1 MSLPLINIDHNKCK
15 TCYACVRVCPVKAI
29 IVKPNQEFPDV
40 LHSRCIGCG
49 SCLQSC
55 SPNAITYRDSKV
67 ATRALLDSGAKVA
80 AIVAPSISGEFDD
93 ITDYRKFVKMIQ
105 ALGFDYVSEVSFG
118 VDLVG
123 KQYAELFNNFLGKFY
138 ITTCCPP
145 IVSLIEKYHP
155 GLIDNLAPIIT
166 PMTATAKVMHK
177 IYGSEVKVVFIGPC
191 IGAKDEI
198 LRFDGDGKVDE
209 VLTFTELRE
218 MFREADV
225 NENALEYSEFDEPIG
240 FRGSIY
246 PISNGIL
253 QASDL
258 DESILKGSII
268 TTEGKVS
275 IMEAVKEFEDSIDY
289 IRKHFNLFYCEGCL
303 MGPGTSP
310 GGKKFIRKTLVID
323 YANKRLK
330 NFDHERW
337 AKDMASFAGLD
348 LKRTFI
354 NDDQRM
360 PAPSEER
367 VQEVL
372 KVIGKSEGTADMGCG
387 SCGYESCTQFAEA
400 VAKGLAKPDMCI
412 TYSLKSKQD
421 YIKTLRVTND
431 KLAKT
436 QHALQ
441 ESEKLARQEQIV
453 AQDALDTNVNMLKK
467 LPMAIVVVD
476 ENLKIVRSNDSFV
489 NILGEDAA
497 EINDV
502 IPGLI
507 GADLKTLLPFQ
518 FYKLFTYVL
527 TSNEDVIGRD
537 VHIGDRLLNVSVF
550 PVKKDKFVGGVIRD
564 MYLPEVRKEEVIS
577 RVSEVIDQNLELVQK
592 IAFLL
597 GEGAATTEKMLNSI
611 IESHKASG
619 NPNK

>member
-1 MSLPLINIDHNKCK
+1 MSLPLISIDKEKCK

-29 IVKPNQEFPDV
+29 IVEPNQEFPSV
-40 LHSRCIGCG
+40 VNERCIGCG
-49 SCLQSC
+49 SCVQSC
-55 SPNAITYRDSKV
+55 SPKAITYRSSKLEV
-67 ATRALLDSGAKVA
+67 IEIISSGSKVA
-80 AIVAPSISGEFDD
+80 AIVDPSISGEFDD

-105 ALGFDYVSEVSFG
+105 ALGFDYITEVSFG

-123 KQYAELFNNFLGKFY
+123 KEYAELVTNFLGKFY
-138 ITTCCPP
+138 ITSCCPP
-145 IVSLIEKYHP
+145 IVALIEKYHP
-155 GLIDNLAPIIT
+155 GLIDNLAPIVN
-166 PMTATAKVMHK
+166 PMIASAKVMHQVH
-177 IYGSEVKVVFIGPC
+177 GSDVKVVFIGPC
-191 IGAKDEI
+191 IGAKEEI
-198 LRFDGDGKVDE
+198 KRFDGDAKVDA

-218 MFREADV
+218 MFEAAGIK
-225 NENALEYSEFDEPIG
+225 ENTLEYSEFDDPIG
-240 FRGSIY
+240 FKGSIY

-253 QASDL
+253 QASNL
-258 DESILKGSII
+258 DETILEGSVI
-268 TTEGKVS
+268 TTEGKSS
-275 IMEAVKEFEDSIDY
+275 ILEAVKEFEDSIDF

-303 MGPGTSP
+303 MGPGTTP

-323 YANKRLK
+323 YSNKRLK
-330 NFDHERW
+330 SFDHQRW
-337 AKDMASFAGLD
+337 QEHIASFSGLD
-348 LKRTFI
+348 LKRGFL
-354 NDDQRM
+354 NDDQRL
-360 PAPSEER
+360 PEPSGER
-367 VQEVL
+367 VSEVL
-372 KVIGKSEGTADMGCG
+372 KIIGKSEGTSDLGCG
-387 SCGYESCTQFAEA
+387 SCGYESCYHFAEA

-421 YIKTLRVTND
+421 YIKTLRVTNE

-436 QHALQ
+436 QHALLD
-441 ESEKLARQEQIV
+441 SEKIARHEQIV
-453 AQDALDTNVNMLKK
+453 AQDALETNVNMLKK

-489 NILGEDAA
+489 NILGEEAT
-497 EINDV
+497 EINDI

-537 VHIGDRLLNVSVF
+537 VHYGNRLLNVSVF

-564 MYLPEVRKEEVIS
+564 MYLPEVRKEEVIN

-619 NPNK
+619 K

>member
-1 MSLPLINIDHNKCK
+1 MDFPLISIDNEICK

-29 IVKPNQEFPDV
+29 IVEPNQEYPSV
-40 LHSRCIGCG
+40 VSERCIGCG
-49 SCLQSC
+49 SCVQSC
-55 SPNAITYRDSKV
+55 SPNAITYRESKLEVLDLIASDS
-67 ATRALLDSGAKVA
+67 KVA
-80 AIVAPSISGEFDD
+80 AIVDPSISGEFND

-105 ALGFDYVSEVSFG
+105 ALGFDYVAETSFG

-123 KQYAELFNNFLGKFY
+123 KEYAELFSNFLGKFY

-145 IVSLIEKYHP
+145 IISLIEKYHP
-155 GLIDNLAPIIT
+155 GLIENLAPIVN
-166 PMTATAKVMHK
+166 PMVATAKVIHK
-177 IYGSEVKVVFIGPC
+177 THGNDVKVVFIGPC

-198 LRFDGDGKVDE
+198 KRFNDDGKVDA

-218 MFREADV
+218 MFDAAGIK
-225 NENALEYSEFDEPIG
+225 ENNLEYSEFDDPIG

-253 QASDL
+253 QASNMDETIL
-258 DESILKGSII
+258 DGSVI
-268 TTEGKVS
+268 TTEGKTS
-275 IMEAVKEFEDSIDY
+275 ILEAVKEFEESIDF

-303 MGPGTSP
+303 MGPGTTA

-323 YANKRLK
+323 YSNKRLK
-330 NFDHERW
+330 SFDHKRW
-337 AKDMASFAGLD
+337 QDHISSFSGID
-348 LKRTFI
+348 LKRGFV
-354 NDDQRM
+354 NDDQRL
-360 PAPSEER
+360 PDPEKER
-367 VQEVL
+367 VDEVL
-372 KVIGKSEGTADMGCG
+372 KIIGKSEGTSDLGCG
-387 SCGYESCTQFAEA
+387 SCGYETCNHFAEA

-421 YIKTLRVTND
+421 YIKTLRVTNE

-441 ESEKLARQEQIV
+441 NSEKIARHEQIA
-453 AQDALDTNVNMLKK
+453 AQDALETNVNMLKK

-489 NILGEDAA
+489 NILGEEAA
-497 EINDV
+497 EINDI

-518 FYKLFTYVL
+518 FYKLFSYVL

-537 VHIGDRLLNVSVF
+537 VHYGDRLLNVSVF

-564 MYLPEVRKEEVIS
+564 MYLPEVRKEEVIT
-577 RVSEVIDQNLELVQK
+577 RVSDVIEQNLELVQK

-619 NPNK
+619 K

>member
-1 MSLPLINIDHNKCK
+1 MNLPLISIDIGKCK

-29 IVKPNQEFPDV
+29 IVEPNQEYPSV
-40 LHSRCIGCG
+40 ANERCIGCG
-49 SCLQSC
+49 SCFQTC
-55 SPNAITYRDSKV
+55 SPNAISYRSSKLETLEFI
-67 ATRALLDSGAKVA
+67 ASDCKVA
-80 AIVAPSISGEFDD
+80 AIVDPSISGEFDD

-105 ALGFDYVSEVSFG
+105 ALGFDYVTETSFG

-123 KQYAELFNNFLGKFY
+123 KQYAELFSNFLGKFY
-138 ITTCCPP
+138 ITSCCPP

-155 GLIDNLAPIIT
+155 GLIDNLAPVVN
-166 PMTATAKVMHK
+166 PMIATAKAIHK
-177 IYGSEVKVVFIGPC
+177 VHGDDVKVVFIGPC
-191 IGAKDEI
+191 IGAKEEI
-198 LRFDGDGKVDE
+198 KRFDADGKVDA
-209 VLTFTELRE
+209 VLTFAELRE
-218 MFREADV
+218 MFEQAGIK
-225 NENALEYSEFDEPIG
+225 ENSLEYSEFDDPIG

-246 PISNGIL
+246 PVSNGII
-253 QASDL
+253 QASNM
-258 DESILKGSII
+258 DETILEGKVI
-268 TTEGKVS
+268 TTEGKSS
-275 IMEAVKEFEDSIDY
+275 ILEAVKEFEESIDF

-303 MGPGTSP
+303 MGPGTTI

-323 YANKRLK
+323 YSNKRLK
-330 NFDHERW
+330 SFDHVRW
-337 AKDMASFAGLD
+337 QEQIASFSGLD
-348 LKRTFI
+348 LKRGFL
-354 NDDQRM
+354 NDDQRL
-360 PAPSEER
+360 PSPSEER
-367 VQEVL
+367 VNEVL
-372 KVIGKSEGTADMGCG
+372 NIIGKSEGKSDTGCG
-387 SCGYESCTQFAEA
+387 SCGYESCKHFAEA

-421 YIKTLRVTND
+421 YIKTLRVTNE

-441 ESEKLARQEQIV
+441 DSEKIARREQIA
-453 AQDALDTNVNMLKK
+453 AQDALETNVNMLKK

-489 NILGEDAA
+489 SILGEEAA
-497 EINDV
+497 EINDI

-518 FYKLFTYVL
+518 FYKLFSYVL
-527 TSNEDVIGRD
+527 TSNEDVLGRD
-537 VHIGDRLLNVSVF
+537 VHYGDRLLNVSVF

-564 MYLPEVRKEEVIS
+564 MYLPEVRKEEVIT
-577 RVSEVIDQNLELVQK
+577 RVSDVIEQNLELVQK

-619 NPNK
+619 K